1 MQRKVSYL
9 FILPA
14 LLAAAACKNS
24 VVGGTSQLYEP
35 FKSNPVTITW
45 NGKADQGV
53 ESFEADVE
61 VHTLNNRTDVH
72 AQLRDKY
79 RLAVKTIAGWTFV
92 RLDFPADEAGG
103 IAARSMLSN
112 GSEMIIFDPKT
123 EVIEQRIALD
133 NPNDPSFDFLKGE
146 TAVSRLNLKM
156 IRAEASRLAFDMDDN
171 KETGLLTLNLPPNLL
186 GSNADDRLISS
197 RVSFDTHTDTLH
209 EAETVHIREDGTKIT
224 TNTIVLYEDKDGEP
238 VKVGSVTEITCDNP
252 NKITGISEDV
262 PIYNSEDDIPKLS
275 QAEHAALQ
283 EQGTVV
289 PNEQLIFGDPG
300 DLSYKET
307 VVEVYQD
314 IGINTAQDTLFK
326 LLLQ

>member
-1 MQRKVSYL
+1 MQRKVLYL

-45 NGKADQGV
+45 NGKADKGV

-79 RLAVKTIAGWTFV
+79 RLAVKTIAGRTFV

-123 EVIEQRIALD
+123 ESIEQRIALD
-133 NPNDPSFDFLKGE
+133 NSTDSSFDFLKGE
-146 TAVSRLNLKM
+146 TAVSRVNLKM
-156 IRAEASRLAFDMDDN
+156 IRAEAARLAFDVDEN
-171 KETGLLTLNLPPNLL
+171 EETGLLTLNLPPNLL

-197 RVSFDTHTDTLH
+197 RVSFDTHTDTLY
-209 EAETVHIREDGTKIT
+209 EAETVHIREDGTKTT

-238 VKVGSVTEITCDNP
+238 VKVGSVTEITYDNP

>member
-1 MQRKVSYL
+1 MQRKVLYL
-9 FILPA
+9 FILSA
-14 LLAAAACKNS
+14 LLIAAACKNA
-24 VVGGTSQLYEP
+24 VDGTSQLYEP

-45 NGKADQGV
+45 NGKADKGV

-79 RLAVKTIAGWTFV
+79 RLAVKTIAGRTFI
-92 RLDFPADEAGG
+92 RLDFPADELHG

-112 GSEMIIFDPKT
+112 GSEMVIFDPQT

-133 NPNDPSFDFLKGE
+133 NPNDPNLDFLKGE
-146 TAVSRLNLKM
+146 TAVSRLNLKT
-156 IRAEASRLAFDMDDN
+156 IRAEASRLAFDVEDN

-186 GSNADDRLISS
+186 GSNADDQLISS

-209 EAETVHIREDGTKIT
+209 EAETIHIREDGTKIT
-224 TNTIVLYEDKDGEP
+224 SNTIVLYEDKDGEP
-238 VKVGSVTEITCDNP
+238 VKVGSVTEITYDNP

-283 EQGTVV
+283 EQGIVV

>member
-1 MQRKVSYL
+1 
-9 FILPA
+9 
-14 LLAAAACKNS
+14 
-24 VVGGTSQLYEP
+24 
-35 FKSNPVTITW
+35 
-45 NGKADQGV
+45 
-53 ESFEADVE
+53 
-61 VHTLNNRTDVH
+61 
-72 AQLRDKY
+72 
-79 RLAVKTIAGWTFV
+79 
-92 RLDFPADEAGG
+92 
-103 IAARSMLSN
+103 
-112 GSEMIIFDPKT
+112 
-123 EVIEQRIALD
+123 
-133 NPNDPSFDFLKGE
+133 
-146 TAVSRLNLKM
+146 M

-238 VKVGSVTEITCDNP
+238 VKVGSVTEITYDNP

-314 IGINTAQDTLFK
+314 IGINMAQDTLFK